1 MNTELKFTVCTE
13 LTESDYVR
21 FYRFD
26 TWHKKNTKWAVICF
40 VMATA
45 VFYLR
50 DILFNRFPSIG
61 IGFTVG
67 TLYLIWMYTKGADKR
82 ALKFYHE
89 NKLGGKSEV
98 HFYDDTLEIVGDTT
112 RSEWQYKE
120 LVEIIATKGD
130 LYIKYSPVFTLC
142 IKKADCPEGFLE
154 FMNSLKQQYGI

>member
-1 MNTELKFTVCTE
+1 MNTEPRFTVCTE

-82 ALKFYHE
+82 AVKFYKE

>member
-1 MNTELKFTVCTE
+1 MNTELKFTVFTE

-26 TWHKKNTKWAVICF
+26 TWHKKNTKWTVICF

-82 ALKFYHE
+82 AVKFYHE

-98 HFYDDTLEIVGDTT
+98 HIYDDTLEIVGDTT

-142 IKKADCPEGFLE
+142 IKKVDCPEGFLE

>member
-1 MNTELKFTVCTE
+1 MNTEPRFTVCTE

-82 ALKFYHE
+82 AVKFYKE

-142 IKKADCPEGFLE
+142 IKKADCPEDFLE

>member
-82 ALKFYHE
+82 AVKFYYE

-120 LVEIIATKGD
+120 LVEIIATKDD

-142 IKKADCPEGFLE
+142 IKKVDCPEGFLE
-154 FMNSLKQQYGI
+154 FINSLKQQYGI

>member
-82 ALKFYHE
+82 AVKFYKE

-120 LVEIIATKGD
+120 LVEIIVTKGD

-142 IKKADCPEGFLE
+142 IKKVDCPEGFLE